1 MHPCEEEY
9 PCVYLRVLDANTVK
23 CMCVHC
29 PMSKV
34 RMSDDPNLYVYD
46 ALRDRRTLWTT
57 RPLPKPPDEPDI
69 ELIQRQE
76 EYKRL
81 MEEAHTF
88 ERRHGAVKQKR
99 HGG

>member
-1 MHPCEEEY
+1 MHLCQQSY
-9 PCVYLRVLDANTVK
+9 PCKYLRLIDATRGT
-23 CMCVHC
+23 CMCAHC
-29 PMSKV
+29 PMMRK
-34 RMSDDPNLYVYD
+34 DDRVHDLLTGMETD
-46 ALRDRRTLWTT
+46 WTT

-69 ELIQRQE
+69 ELIQRQN